1 LTPETFGQ
9 RVRRLRLARK
19 FSDGAHEWSQSW
31 VAEQLGLQ
39 DRVTVWLWE
48 HDRNVPTNKHM
59 QQLAELLG
67 VSEMYLRFGEPAA
80 PPDERQL
87 CFAQA
92 GKP

>member
-1 LTPETFGQ
+1 VSAQETFGQ
-9 RVRRLRLARK
+9 RVRRLRDTRK
-19 FSDGAHEWSQSW
+19 WSQAW

-87 CFAQA
+87 SFAQA

>member
-1 LTPETFGQ
+1 VSAQETFGQ
-9 RVRRLRLARK
+9 RVRRLRDTRK
-19 FSDGAHEWSQSW
+19 WSQAW

>member
-1 LTPETFGQ
+1 VSAQETFGQ
-9 RVRRLRLARK
+9 RVRRLRDTRK
-19 FSDGAHEWSQSW
+19 WSQAW

-67 VSEMYLRFGEPAA
+67 VSEVYLRFGEPAA